1 MDIQTCVMGF
11 VRGVHTSEIN
21 VATRTVNNAIT
32 IKTKVLLTQRYV
44 ILTDFGYPVY
54 FGIGAPKHLDIAWL
68 SIIQILS
75 VPDEGY
81 SERT

>member
-1 MDIQTCVMGF
+1 MGF

-32 IKTKVLLTQRYV
+32 IKTKVLLTQAYV

-54 FGIGAPKHLDIAWL
+54 TLWHWCSQTP
-68 SIIQILS
+68 
-75 VPDEGY
+75 
-81 SERT
+81 